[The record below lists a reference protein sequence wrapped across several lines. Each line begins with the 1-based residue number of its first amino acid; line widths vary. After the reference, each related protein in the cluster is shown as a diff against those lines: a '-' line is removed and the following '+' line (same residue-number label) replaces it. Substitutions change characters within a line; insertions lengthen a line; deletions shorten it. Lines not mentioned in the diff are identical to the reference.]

1 MIKSF
6 GDKETEKI
14 WNGSYSK
21 KLPSKIQRNA
31 QMKLGMINNVK
42 DIIELKVPPGNKL
55 HSLTGDLKGF
65 NSIKINDQWRI
76 IFKFSNGNAFEVRIT
91 DYH

>member
-6 GDKETEKI
+6 EDKESEKI
-14 WNGSYSK
+14 WNGTFSK
-21 KLPSKIQRNA
+21 KFPSEIQRKA

-42 DIIELKVPPGNKL
+42 DINELKIPPGNRL
-55 HSLTGDLKGF
+55 HILTGNLKEF
-65 NSIKINDQWRI
+65 YSVRINDQWRI
-76 IFKFSNGNAFEVRIT
+76 IFKFEDSNAFDVKIT